1 MKAGTQ
7 LLIALRLLNT
17 TEHLNA
23 RLNLFLEAGKVFLYC
38 RNYQIVFVE
47 LGDLFPASWL
57 SKLGMNDV
65 ALKIRT
71 LTSAEEKMS
80 AFTAVTGNKDLK
92 AMFSDVVRKHLSQF
106 FISELRKCELKVE
119 RLPDSPSI
127 LTLSELLYDCAP
139 GFVTGFPLEDLL
151 PHNEIAFSLAPDYL
165 EKSTRIRISLR
176 EGYLLSRLEQPRTL
190 RELFSIVPADEDET
204 RRSLVWL
211 WSFGILDSLQL
222 NQFLPRVP
230 GAQKPGTPITT
241 STVDKTSESF
251 REQIDTIET
260 TYSTLSQKD
269 FYTLLGISARA
280 DLGEI
285 KSAYYKLARK
295 FHPDRFYGL
304 DDPLIKE
311 KVDIIFSAIN
321 VAYETLKNNKTRQ
334 QYDNASFEE
343 KRIGTA
349 TIHSETT
356 GSPKT
361 NSLRVAEDYFKQA
374 QKAYA
379 AKNFYEAVQ
388 FLRSATQI
396 SPETGK
402 YWRQL
407 GIALSKKEQ
416 WRKEA
421 EDSFIRAVELEPGN
435 AENHLY
441 LAFLY
446 KNSGLRLRARKSF
459 LNVLDADPTNEVA
472 KLELREIDEEEK
484 LTQRKNSL
492 LGGIFNKK
500 K

>member
-1 MKAGTQ
+1 M
-7 LLIALRLLNT
+7 
-17 TEHLNA
+17 
-23 RLNLFLEAGKVFLYC
+23 
-38 RNYQIVFVE
+38 
-47 LGDLFPASWL
+47 
-57 SKLGMNDV
+57 
-65 ALKIRT
+65 
-71 LTSAEEKMS
+71 
-80 AFTAVTGNKDLK
+80 
-92 AMFSDVVRKHLSQF
+92 
-106 FISELRKCELKVE
+106 
-119 RLPDSPSI
+119 
-127 LTLSELLYDCAP
+127 
-139 GFVTGFPLEDLL
+139 
-151 PHNEIAFSLAPDYL
+151 
-165 EKSTRIRISLR
+165 
-176 EGYLLSRLEQPRTL
+176 
-190 RELFSIVPADEDET
+190 
-204 RRSLVWL
+204 
-211 WSFGILDSLQL
+211 
-222 NQFLPRVP
+222 
-230 GAQKPGTPITT
+230 
-241 STVDKTSESF
+241 
-251 REQIDTIET
+251 
-260 TYSTLSQKD
+260 
-269 FYTLLGISARA
+269 
-280 DLGEI
+280 
-285 KSAYYKLARK
+285 
-295 FHPDRFYGL
+295 
-304 DDPLIKE
+304 
-311 KVDIIFSAIN
+311 DIIFSAIN